1 MRKCFRNSM
10 LLIVFSISH
19 CLAFENADLTYL
31 KAFDDS
37 IIYRLAWEK
46 EQENVLKEAEDLETI
61 TMISSRKE
69 KYVCILPKM
78 MEKKQVI
85 FCPASLL
92 HLNLITL
99 SACLYL
105 VPSVKFISS

>member
-1 MRKCFRNSM
+1 
-10 LLIVFSISH
+10 
-19 CLAFENADLTYL
+19 LAFENADLTYL

-85 FCPASLL
+85 FCPASYLL
-92 HLNLITL
+92 HFNLISL

>member
-1 MRKCFRNSM
+1 
-10 LLIVFSISH
+10 
-19 CLAFENADLTYL
+19 LAFENADLTYL

-85 FCPASLL
+85 FPTFVFAPLFC
-92 HLNLITL
+92 
-99 SACLYL
+99 CLCT
-105 VPSVKFISS
+105 

>member
-1 MRKCFRNSM
+1 MYR
-10 LLIVFSISH
+10 
-19 CLAFENADLTYL
+19 CLAFENSDLTYL

-85 FCPASLL
+85 LQASYFMPICSSFGLFI
-92 HLNLITL
+92 HW
-99 SACLYL
+99 
-105 VPSVKFISS
+105 SVCEIKLKIFYVWIFYSFN

>member
-1 MRKCFRNSM
+1 MRKCFSVS
-10 LLIVFSISH
+10 LLLFVFISF
-19 CLAFENADLTYL
+19 CLAFENDLTYL

-69 KYVCILPKM
+69 KYVCSLPKM

-85 FCPASLL
+85 KLIKSWFHSPLL
-92 HLNLITL
+92 
-99 SACLYL
+99 
-105 VPSVKFISS
+105 IS